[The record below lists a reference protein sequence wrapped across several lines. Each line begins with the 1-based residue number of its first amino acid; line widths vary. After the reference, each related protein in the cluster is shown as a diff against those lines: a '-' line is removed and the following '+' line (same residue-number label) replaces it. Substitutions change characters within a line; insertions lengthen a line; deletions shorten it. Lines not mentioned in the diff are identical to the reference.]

1 MTQPSRAP
9 ALLGL
14 TLATAIWGSTFLVT
28 KDSLDT
34 MSVGNFLLWRFGI
47 AAVILLVL
55 APRRWLRLSRRDVR
69 RGLIIGVFLGSGFLA
84 QTTGLQQTSA
94 AVSGF
99 LTGLMVVLTPIVAAI
114 LFQERI
120 AARGWVA
127 VVVATVGLALLALQ
141 GWALSPGAGLTILG
155 ALLFA
160 LQIASL
166 SHWATPDNSY
176 GLTTVAVVVAAAM
189 ALVAALVGG
198 GVSPPAGT
206 DDWVAVLYLA
216 VGATCLGF
224 VLQAWSQAH
233 LSTVTA
239 AVIMTLEPVFAGA
252 IAVLIGGETLTAR
265 MWLGSSLIVAAML
278 VAELGPRAGKDA
290 RVPQMEA
297 F

>member
-1 MTQPSRAP
+1 MSPPSRLP
-9 ALLGL
+9 AILGL
-14 TLATAIWGSTFLVT
+14 VLATAIWGSTFLVT
-28 KDSLDT
+28 KDALDT

-47 AAVILLVL
+47 GAVILLAV
-55 APRRWLRLSRRDVR
+55 APRRWLGLSRQDVR
-69 RGLIIGVFLGSGFLA
+69 RGLIIGVFLGGGFLA

-99 LTGLMVVLTPIVAAI
+99 LTGLMVVLAPIVAVI
-114 LFQERI
+114 LFRERI

-127 VVVATVGLALLALQ
+127 VAVATVGLALLALQ
-141 GWALSPGAGLTILG
+141 GWSLSPGAGLTILG
-155 ALLFA
+155 ALLFS

-166 SHWATPDNSY
+166 AHWATAENSY
-176 GLTTVAVVVAAAM
+176 GLTTMAVVVSAAM
-189 ALVAALVGG
+189 ALVVALLSG
-198 GVSPPAGT
+198 GVSLPAST
-206 DDWVAVLYLA
+206 TDWVAVLYLA

-265 MWLGSSLIVAAML
+265 MWLGSALIVAAML
-278 VAELGPRAGKDA
+278 VAELGPRRGQDA